1 MSTLA
6 AHLLV
11 AGDTAAMRQAASEVI
26 NQGSAIGLTSAVA
39 WTVETVALLA
49 ASEGKADLAARLAGY
64 ARTVH
69 PSIGTR
75 AGSLRVVV
83 ERLYDSLSAQ
93 LTPERLEQALA
104 EGGQWPAASAAA
116 QARQVLD
123 S

>member
-1 MSTLA
+1 
-6 AHLLV
+6 
-11 AGDTAAMRQAASEVI
+11 MRLAASEVI
-26 NQGSAIGLTSAVA
+26 TQGSAIGLTSAVA
-39 WTVETVALLA
+39 WTVETVALFA

-93 LTPERLEQALA
+93 LTPERLELGLA
-104 EGGQWPAASAAA
+104 EGGRWPAANAAA
-116 QARQVLD
+116 QAREALG
-123 S
+123 